1 MVPRGWKD
9 ALPRFAKRCYSSAKE
24 RDDTER
30 SCNELCKGD
39 FTMPTV
45 SRRNTFRL
53 LGSLALAPAV
63 VRVAVAQEKVLTI
76 GMSFPL
82 TGSLALQAGV
92 ARDAAIYAV
101 DETNQKGGVA
111 GYKLQTLVLDDAST
125 TTGQYDPAIAA
136 TNARKMLQD
145 ASVIAAVGPLNSGSA
160 KAVTPILSQGGLA
173 TISGSATNPDLNDPK
188 FAQIYRPAGLPIF
201 FRTVTTDAY
210 QGPNFANYLVEVL
223 KLQKVV
229 VLDDGGAYG
238 VGMADAFAAQ
248 AAKKGM
254 TVLIRDRLDPLNAD
268 YTAILTRAKSLGTQA
283 LYYGGDPLAGA
294 KVVKQSY
301 DILPNIAKGG
311 GDGVHTPDMLTGG
324 AMPAIQ
330 GWYAT
335 SAASH
340 VLDDAS
346 SKPWADRFF
355 AKTGK
360 YPADYTITYY
370 DATQVIIDAIA
381 RVAQSGKPVNRANVR
396 DAIQTT
402 DLKTLQG
409 TMAFDANGDLKS
421 RTVSIFQ
428 VQYDAKYP
436 LGDVVHQFRYV
447 GVAPET

>member
-1 MVPRGWKD
+1 MPR
-9 ALPRFAKRCYSSAKE
+9 L
-24 RDDTER
+24 
-30 SCNELCKGD
+30 
-39 FTMPTV
+39 
-45 SRRNTFRL
+45 SRRQTISL
-53 LGSLALAPAV
+53 LGSSALASGIA
-63 VRVAVAQEKVLTI
+63 RNGLAQEKVLTI

-92 ARDAAIYAV
+92 ARDAAQYAV
-101 DETNQKGGVA
+101 DEANDNGGVA
-111 GYKLQTLVLDDAST
+111 GYKLRTLVLDDAST

-160 KAVTPILSQGGLA
+160 KAVTPILSQGGMA

-210 QGPNFANYLVEVL
+210 QGPNFANYLAEVL
-223 KLQKVV
+223 KVQKVV

-268 YTAILTRAKSLGTQA
+268 YTAILTKAKSLGTQA

-324 AMPAIQ
+324 GVPAVQ

-335 SAASH
+335 SAAAH
-340 VLDDAS
+340 VLDDGNVR
-346 SKPWADRFF
+346 PWVERFV

-360 YPADYTITYY
+360 QPADYSITYY
-370 DATQVIIDAIA
+370 DATQIILDAIE
-381 RVAQSGKPVNRANVR
+381 RVAKSGKPMNRANVR
-396 DAIQTT
+396 DAIQSANV
-402 DLKTLQG
+402 KTLQG
-409 TMAFDANGDLKS
+409 DISFNANGDMSSKV
-421 RTVSIFQ
+421 VSIFQ
-428 VQYDAKYP
+428 VQYDQKYP
-436 LGDVVHQFRYV
+436 IGDVVHQFKYV
-447 GVAPET
+447 GVAPQA